1 MFTTNSEINSDFML
15 DTLSFSQNMQKA
27 GMSKE
32 IADMLVLN
40 LKNVQINQIEN
51 LIIKQNIIFL
61 VVLAQRQLTP
71 LQFLR
76 KSLEALGL

>member
-1 MFTTNSEINSDFML
+1 MFATNSEINSDFML

-40 LKNVQINQIEN
+40 LKNLQINQIEN
-51 LIIKQNIIFL
+51 LLTKNEFRIFEKEMHNFQNNIDC
-61 VVLAQRQLTP
+61 
-71 LQFLR
+71 
-76 KSLEALGL
+76 